1 MNKMRIKINIR
12 VKILLVAL
20 LPLGIFLA
28 VAIGTWWHVIEL
40 TDNLNQVGQADLSE
54 MASAK
59 VLLQEFYR
67 WNHDLNEAI
76 IALQRH
82 QEADISAQL
91 VDARHAQSAILH
103 FLQSSDGITIHDRPQ
118 LLQDFTKYAAYSSA
132 VVAAIEQGNLSRA
145 SQLQLVQNNRISIVF
160 IQHIE
165 LLDRKNDTQ
174 YANAVMVM
182 TNTLTKLRF
191 QVPLIGIMAVIMA
204 AFVAWLM
211 ASEIARRLLR
221 LTTRIQQVA
230 WGQRDLALEVE
241 LHSSFLSEDELQDA
255 KYAFDQM
262 LQTLNQTENQL
273 HTELAYRQELLN
285 ALPIPVFFK
294 GVDGR
299 YLSVN
304 TAFEKFFGAS
314 ASELIGKSVYEINP
328 KPLADIYYAKDQELF
343 DNPGIQIYETQV
355 KDTSGQLHEVIFHK
369 ATIHLQ
375 NRQVVGLIGG
385 ILDIT
390 DQKTAARQIHQL
402 AFYDALTGLPNRTL
416 LMDRVGQAIHFAQ
429 RHEQEF
435 ALLFLDLDHF
445 KDVNDTLGHDVGDQL
460 LVEVAKRLRATLREQ
475 DTICRMGGD
484 EFILLLSDT
493 HEGGA
498 EITAQ
503 KVLNQIARPY
513 LLETNQVA
521 VTVSIGIAIFPTHGN
536 NFTTLSK
543 RADIAMYQAKSG
555 GRNRYQVFSNSV
567 NGSGIST

>member
-1 MNKMRIKINIR
+1 MNKMRLRVNIR

-28 VAIGTWWHVIEL
+28 VAIGIWWHVIEL
-40 TDNLNQVGQADLSE
+40 TDNLNQVGQADVSE
-54 MASAK
+54 MASTK
-59 VLLQEFYR
+59 VLLRELSR
-67 WNHDLNEAI
+67 WNRGLNGAI
-76 IALQRH
+76 MALQNH
-82 QEADISAQL
+82 QRTLITTQL
-91 VDARHAQSAILH
+91 VEANHAQSAIFQ
-103 FLQSSDGITIHDRPQ
+103 FLRSSQEIPVQDRQQ
-118 LLQDFTKYAAYSSA
+118 LTKDFTQYAAYARS
-132 VVAAIEQGNLSRA
+132 VTAALHEGDLSRA
-145 SQLQLVQNNRISIVF
+145 IQLQLVQNNQMPYALM
-160 IQHIE
+160 QHMMS
-165 LLDRKNDTQ
+165 LDDQNDTQ
-174 YANAVMVM
+174 DAYTVQMM
-182 TNTLTKLRF
+182 INTLKGLRF
-191 QVPLIGIMAVIMA
+191 QMPLIGVMAVVMA
-204 AFVAWLM
+204 ALVAWLM
-211 ASEIARRLLR
+211 ASGTARRLMD
-221 LTTRIQQVA
+221 LTTRIQQA
-230 WGQRDLALEVE
+230 ELGQRSV
-241 LHSSFLSEDELQDA
+241 FSEQSVHAGFWSKDELQDA

-273 HTELAYRQELLN
+273 HAELAYRQELLN

-304 TAFEKFFGAS
+304 TAFEKFFGAP

-355 KDTSGQLHEVIFHK
+355 KDTRGQLHEVIFHK

-429 RHEQEF
+429 RHEQKF

-513 LLETNQVA
+513 LLEENQVA

-555 GRNRYQVFSNSV
+555 GRNRYQVYS
-567 NGSGIST
+567 